1 MEFQKFNL
9 VATYVPNAGE
19 GLKRLEY
26 RTKQWDPDFLK
37 YLKDLEKSTGK
48 PVILTGDL
56 NVAHEEIDLKNKN
69 NSKTPGFTKEERQGM
84 TDLLAGGYIDA
95 F

>member
-1 MEFQKFNL
+1 M
-9 VATYVPNAGE
+9 
-19 GLKRLEY
+19 
-26 RTKQWDPDFLK
+26 K
-37 YLKDLEKSTGK
+37 YLQDLETSSGK

-69 NSKTPGFTKEERQGM
+69 NSKTPGFTKEERAGM
-84 TDLLAGGYIDA
+84 TDLLSHGFTDA